1 MTQRLILASTSRY
14 RAALLSRLGVPF
26 ETGSP
31 GVDEQGR
38 GDESP
43 RDRAVRLA
51 RAKAHAVAGRHP
63 DAWVLGSDQLAVR
76 GTEVLGKP
84 GNAACCEEQLLSSS
98 GQPVVF
104 LTAACLLRASD
115 GRCLEH
121 VDTTLVQFRTLTRA
135 EVRRYVEI
143 ERPLDCAGGFKC
155 EGLGIALFESIDSR
169 DPTAL
174 IGLPMIWVAD
184 ALRRVGLDPLGVA
197 TAAGGL
203 EDEAID

>member
-14 RAALLSRLGVPF
+14 RAALLTRLGIPF
-26 ETGSP
+26 ETAAP
-31 GVDEQGR
+31 GVDERARDG
-38 GDESP
+38 EPP

-51 RAKAHAVAGRHP
+51 RAKAFAVAARHP
-63 DAWVLGSDQLAVR
+63 EAWVLGSDQLAVR

-84 GNAACCEEQLLSSS
+84 GDHASCEEQLLSSS

-104 LTAACLLRASD
+104 LTAACLLRATD
-115 GRCLEH
+115 DRCLEH
-121 VDTTLVQFRTLTRA
+121 VDTTLVQFRTLSRG

-143 ERPLDCAGGFKC
+143 EHPLDCAGGFKC

-174 IGLPMIWVAD
+174 IGLPLIWVAG
-184 ALRRVGLDPLGVA
+184 ALRQAGLDPLG
-197 TAAGGL
+197 G
-203 EDEAID
+203 E

>member
-14 RAALLSRLGVPF
+14 RADLLSRLGIPF
-26 ETGSP
+26 KAESP
-31 GVDEQGR
+31 GVDEQAHDG
-38 GDESP
+38 EPP
-43 RDRAVRLA
+43 RARAVRLA
-51 RAKAHAVAGRHP
+51 RAKADAVAARHP
-63 DAWVLGSDQLAVR
+63 GAWVLGSDQLAVR

-84 GNAACCEEQLLSSS
+84 GNPACCEEQLLSSS

-115 GRCLEH
+115 GQCMEH
-121 VDTTLVQFRTLTRA
+121 VDTTLVQFRTLSRA
-135 EVRRYVEI
+135 EVRRYVGL

-174 IGLPMIWVAD
+174 VGLPMIWVAD
-184 ALRRVGLDPLGVA
+184 ALRRAGMDPLG
-197 TAAGGL
+197 
-203 EDEAID
+203 

>member
-1 MTQRLILASTSRY
+1 MTPRLILASTSRY
-14 RAALLSRLGVPF
+14 RAALLARLGIPF
-26 ETGSP
+26 DALPP
-31 GVDEQGR
+31 GVDEQARDG
-38 GDESP
+38 EPP
-43 RDRAVRLA
+43 RDLAIRLA
-51 RAKAHAVAGRHP
+51 RAKARAVADRHP

-84 GNAACCEEQLLSSS
+84 GDPARCEEQLLTSS

-104 LTAACLLRASD
+104 LTAACLFSASD

-121 VDTTLVQFRTLTRA
+121 VDSTLVQFRTLSRP
-135 EVRRYVEI
+135 EVHRYVEI

-174 IGLPMIWVAD
+174 IGLPLIWVAD
-184 ALRRVGLDPLGVA
+184 ALRQVGMDPLG
-197 TAAGGL
+197 
-203 EDEAID
+203 